1 MTIHSFPPESSS
13 ADGLN
18 HTPHDGGESFTDN
31 ADDPAPEAGW
41 TDGVTEVD
49 DVHLDGTAETFV
61 STGWPAFP
69 QPDTARRMAN
79 AVRVLAMDAIEKAK
93 SGHPGMPMGMADIAV
108 ALWSAHLKHSPA
120 DPTWFDRDRF
130 VLSNGHGSML
140 LYALLHLSGYD
151 LSIDDIQ
158 NFRQLHS
165 KTPGH
170 PEVGVTPGV
179 ETTTGP
185 LGQGLAN
192 AVGMAL
198 AEKLL
203 AGEFN
208 RPGHTI
214 VDHFTWVFAGDGC
227 LMEGISHEA
236 CALAGVHR
244 LSKLVVLYDDNGISI
259 DGNVQGWYRDDVPA
273 RFQSYGWNVID
284 AVDGHDA
291 WAVGEAIAQARDWGS
306 NGRELGDGERRF
318 APTIII
324 CKTVIGKG
332 SPNRAGTAKAHGE
345 ALGADEI
352 AATRRELGWSEP
364 PFVIPADLYAAWDAT
379 QVGAERHARWQ
390 DAFAAYAAAYPE
402 EAAELERRMRGVLPA
417 DWEDIMD
424 NLVMDTVME
433 AQTVATRKASQLAL
447 NYLGPALPE
456 LIGGS
461 ADLTGSNL
469 TAWKGVENLRPSPDS
484 ASDLNGGRHI
494 NYGVREFGMAALM
507 NGLALHGGFIP
518 YGGTF
523 LVFSDYAR
531 NALRVAALSKLRVI
545 HVFTHDSIGL
555 GEDGPTHQP
564 VETAASLRLIPNMDV
579 WRPADSVETAIAWQ
593 AAIENEEKP
602 TCLLLSRQ
610 NLPFIEREVVDVDL
624 IRRGAYAV
632 HAPRGAKAVI
642 IATGSEVSL
651 ALAAAAQLAEEKIR
665 VRVVSMPSTTT
676 FDQQD
681 VAYKRRLLPDDLPRI
696 AVEAGVTDFWWKYR
710 PEAVVGIDRFGESA
724 PASVLNQHFGMT
736 ADNIAATVRQVLGL

>member
-165 KTPGH
+165 RTPGH

-259 DGNVQGWYRDDVPA
+259 DGDVQGWYRDDVPA

-710 PEAVVGIDRFGESA
+710 PAAVVGIDRFGESA

-736 ADNIAATVRQVLGL
+736 ADNVADTVRQVLGL